1 VGVASPLLDPLLDLV
16 LPRRCVGCGA
26 AGSGLCAAC
35 LAGTGVVRVSLGS
48 VDVAAGARYAGATR
62 AAVLRYK
69 ERGRRDLA
77 GPLAALLSRAL
88 AAVPVGDLPSRPV
101 LVTVPGSRATAAERG
116 GDHVRRLARRAGV
129 ATGLRV
135 APGVLS
141 PTRHKQDSAG
151 LDAVARARNLA
162 GAFAAQPAPR
172 GGSGPAAPAVVIV
185 DDIVTTGATIREAAR
200 ALRAAGWRVAG
211 AAVVAATPLRPL
223 EERGEAGTRRG
234 AAQPGHWQGSGGRSS
249 VRWT

>member
-1 VGVASPLLDPLLDLV
+1 MLPDVGVASPLLDPLLDLV

-26 AGSGLCAAC
+26 AGSGLCGAC
-35 LAGTGVVRVSLGS
+35 LAGTGLVRVSLGS
-48 VDVAAGARYAGATR
+48 VQATAGARYAGATR

-88 AAVPVGDLPSRPV
+88 AAVPVGDVACRPV

-116 GDHVRRLARRAGV
+116 GDHVLRLARRAG
-129 ATGLRV
+129 AAAGLRV

-141 PTRHKQDSAG
+141 LARHKHDSAG

-162 GAFAAQPAPR
+162 GAFAARPAPS
-172 GGSGPAAPAVVIV
+172 GGRSDATVVIV

-211 AAVVAATPLRPL
+211 AAVVTATPLRSPAVRAPREL
-223 EERGEAGTRRG
+223 AEARHSRAIGSAWG
-234 AAQPGHWQGSGGRSS
+234 AGLA
-249 VRWT
+249 